1 MKFSKKLKQLRLQ
14 HNLKQ
19 TEIAELCNVTR
30 SAVSN
35 WENNRRFP
43 EIESVSIL
51 AKTFNMT
58 VEELLGTDQAAVN
71 LQELEKD
78 IARTNNKVSYKV
90 PSFFAMVWI
99 VVFSLLLILIA
110 PVVKDK
116 YIDYKNR
123 NTIDMID
130 ANSIEKV
137 ELVLKYYNETV
148 TIPFEEYPVSYL
160 SEDFYTDNGKVYMIE
175 EINIKHTLK
184 NWTWGSDNYVDVD
197 IFSKLK
203 SGGTHPIKDEKI
215 KMIVDNHFMCTVQ
228 NQYKILIS
236 DDDYQVVF
244 YIIDKN
250 YYYLEVF
257 LLE

>member
-90 PSFFAMVWI
+90 PTYFAMLWI

-116 YIDYKNR
+116 YTDYKNKK
-123 NTIDMID
+123 TIDMID

-148 TIPFEEYPVSYL
+148 TIPFEEYPVTYL
-160 SEDFYTDNGKVYMIE
+160 SEEYNTDDGKVYIIE
-175 EINIKHTLK
+175 HIDVDLLFEINK
-184 NWTWGSDNYVDVD
+184 WGEKVMIDFDINNFKRSGDKGQVYEKSIIINSHVSHCVQTYYSECKLLSGEIYEFILYV
-197 IFSKLK
+197 KK
-203 SGGTHPIKDEKI
+203 GK
-215 KMIVDNHFMCTVQ
+215 
-228 NQYKILIS
+228 
-236 DDDYQVVF
+236 
-244 YIIDKN
+244 
-250 YYYLEVF
+250 YYLEVF

>member
-90 PSFFAMVWI
+90 PSFFAMIWI

-116 YIDYKNR
+116 YIEYKNR

-160 SEDFYTDNGKVYMIE
+160 SDEYETDNGKVYRIE
-175 EINIKHTLK
+175 CIDIAVLFEGNKWGIDQYIDINVCIIEKGGLAVCVEDKEIIMNGNCQPYL
-184 NWTWGSDNYVDVD
+184 NSNQSEY
-197 IFSKLK
+197 
-203 SGGTHPIKDEKI
+203 KI
-215 KMIVDNHFMCTVQ
+215 YANATYQLMFTIVQ
-228 NQYKILIS
+228 N
-236 DDDYQVVF
+236 
-244 YIIDKN
+244 N
-250 YYYLEVF
+250 CCLEVF

>member
-90 PSFFAMVWI
+90 PSFFAMLWI

-116 YIDYKNR
+116 YTEYKNK

-137 ELVLKYYNETV
+137 ELVLKYYNEIV

-160 SEDFYTDNGKVYMIE
+160 SEENNTDNGKVYVIGN
-175 EINIKHTLK
+175 INFSKIFELDI
-184 NWTWGSDNYVDVD
+184 WGIDEYVDMNLFVIGHD
-197 IFSKLK
+197 GTSKLLNDNK
-203 SGGTHPIKDEKI
+203 IILLDNKTSCLINNQKEYRIYCEGTYQLLFFIREKT
-215 KMIVDNHFMCTVQ
+215 C
-228 NQYKILIS
+228 
-236 DDDYQVVF
+236 
-244 YIIDKN
+244 
-250 YYYLEVF
+250 YLEVF

>member
-184 NWTWGSDNYVDVD
+184 NWT
-197 IFSKLK
+197 
-203 SGGTHPIKDEKI
+203 
-215 KMIVDNHFMCTVQ
+215 
-228 NQYKILIS
+228 
-236 DDDYQVVF
+236 
-244 YIIDKN
+244 
-250 YYYLEVF
+250 
-257 LLE
+257 

>member
-90 PSFFAMVWI
+90 PSFFAMLWI

-137 ELVLKYYNETV
+137 ELVLMYYNETV

-160 SEDFYTDNGKVYMIE
+160 SDEYETDNGKVYVIE
-175 EINIKHTLK
+175 CVDAAILFEGDKWGIDPYFDMNVCLIEKGCSVTCLKDKEIIIKGNSKPHINTNQNEYK
-184 NWTWGSDNYVDVD
+184 VYVNATYQF
-197 IFSKLK
+197 IFS
-203 SGGTHPIKDEKI
+203 II
-215 KMIVDNHFMCTVQ
+215 Q
-228 NQYKILIS
+228 N
-236 DDDYQVVF
+236 
-244 YIIDKN
+244 N
-250 YYYLEVF
+250 CYLEVF